1 MSTDTVFNSLH
12 AVCTKCT
19 HVHHVLR

>member
-12 AVCTKCT
+12 AVST
-19 HVHHVLR
+19 